1 MDIKKWAN
9 SLFTKIRDNKIFYK
23 YGNLSPV
30 WLNLG
35 KNKTLLDAYY
45 GIPELNAV
53 INYGAEALSNGI
65 WKYSDEKGEEKP
77 EHSSLKLL
85 NNPNPIQNGK
95 ELLKDYYVYRAVFG
109 NSFMYKLYPEG
120 RKPIFDNIKCLY
132 NIPSQEMTVKM
143 TGRLFQ
149 QTDIN
154 EIIEKYLFG
163 VDGDEFEVQDI
174 LLQNDIGIKYIG
186 GQYILGQSRLIGLGK
201 ALSNIVAAYESRNVL
216 MNSRGAIGAWVNDQ
230 KDGVGASYAL
240 KSDDKK
246 ELIDNANKNYGL
258 TNGRSAIMVTNANV
272 RWEGNTF
279 DNKRLQLLEETE
291 QNFFKICD
299 AFATPKELFSN
310 TKGATFT
317 NRDSAE
323 QSLYRN
329 RIIPIAEDLANGLTK
344 FLFIDKGK
352 LWLDYSHLEALQED
366 EKLKAEKNQRNAQII
381 LSLQK
386 SVKEENTSLTSAI
399 QQLIY
404 LFGITE
410 DKAKL
415 ILT

>member
-1 MDIKKWAN
+1 M
-9 SLFTKIRDNKIFYK
+9 
-23 YGNLSPV
+23 
-30 WLNLG
+30 
-35 KNKTLLDAYY
+35 
-45 GIPELNAV
+45 
-53 INYGAEALSNGI
+53 
-65 WKYSDEKGEEKP
+65 
-77 EHSSLKLL
+77 
-85 NNPNPIQNGK
+85 
-95 ELLKDYYVYRAVFG
+95 
-109 NSFMYKLYPEG
+109 
-120 RKPIFDNIKCLY
+120 
-132 NIPSQEMTVKM
+132 
-143 TGRLFQ
+143 
-149 QTDIN
+149 
-154 EIIEKYLFG
+154 
-163 VDGDEFEVQDI
+163 
-174 LLQNDIGIKYIG
+174 
-186 GQYILGQSRLIGLGK
+186 
-201 ALSNIVAAYESRNVL
+201 
-216 MNSRGAIGAWVNDQ
+216 
-230 KDGVGASYAL
+230 
-240 KSDDKK
+240 
-246 ELIDNANKNYGL
+246 
-258 TNGRSAIMVTNANV
+258 
-272 RWEGNTF
+272 
-279 DNKRLQLLEETE
+279 QLLEETE